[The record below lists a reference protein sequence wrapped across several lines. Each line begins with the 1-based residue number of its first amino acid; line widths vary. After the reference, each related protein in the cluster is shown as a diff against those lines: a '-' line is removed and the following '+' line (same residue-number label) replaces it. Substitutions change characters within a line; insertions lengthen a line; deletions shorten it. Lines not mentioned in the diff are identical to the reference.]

1 MSKAKTSVVVP
12 GPREEVFR
20 LFADRENYGALVPPV
35 GCTLVEPGTAERQG
49 TGAVHKV
56 GIGPVGMKERITALE
71 PGRSFTYQAVSGLPV
86 RHWIGTVE
94 FHDDPKGT
102 RVDYS
107 LDVEARVPVPAAVL
121 AVVVKGLAGGLARGA
136 SKQLRK

>member
-35 GCTLVEPGTAERQG
+35 GCTLLEPGTAERQG